1 MNITTLYPNKKNS
14 KSEERKQKLRDEII
28 RVAYENKI
36 PYLEVVN
43 CVSEL
48 KDVYLEFASLNG
60 DLALEKE

>member
-1 MNITTLYPNKKNS
+1 MRITTLYPNKKNF

-43 CVSEL
+43 CVLEL